1 MIKEENFSIHTVF
14 ESNTTYIGTEPRYD
28 IYPSDDMEEIYA
40 WNTILNSGNIPLR
53 AAFVLRGLK
62 NVTVDL
68 RGAKL
73 VLHGRIMAFA
83 AFDCEKITFKNFS
96 IDYDRP
102 FYTQGTVIEAE
113 GDSAVIEIPEL
124 FSYRVESGDF
134 IACAENWE
142 HRLITGDMLFRCFDP
157 KTLKPSKNSGVILGL
172 IGDKIFPRE
181 NPPMPIHHLFAED
194 LGNRRVRISG
204 LPEHFKPRVGE
215 ILAMTHEDRRKTGFL
230 LERCSDT
237 VLEHIR
243 LIHIPAMGT
252 VAILCH
258 NITLNDY
265 SMYIDEECASRVVSI
280 NADSFHTVHC
290 TGLMKV
296 ENCRFENML
305 DDAINV
311 HGNYLILKEKLDDKT
326 LMVQN
331 RSAGR
336 RAMQY
341 MLPGDEIVIYKGRTQ
356 EIRRRVRVKSA
367 EYLPD
372 QYLDM
377 KLTLCDGIDCETEE
391 GDCIEVMRM
400 AEIEVRN
407 CYVKCMAGFRI
418 SSGKRVTI
426 EDCTFETAYFSVAFT
441 GDMTYWFENTG
452 VKDVTVKNCKFIECG
467 IPLETNCGFLPTE
480 KAPFYHE
487 NIKFINNEI
496 INPREGVV
504 KMKDVNNFV
513 YKNNT
518 VKGLSE
524 DVKELSLENC
534 QNTVIE

>member
-1 MIKEENFSIHTVF
+1 MNEKIFSLDTVF
-14 ESNTTYIGTEPRYD
+14 ESDTTYIGTEPRYD
-28 IYPSDDMEEIYA
+28 VYPSDDMEEIHVWHTA
-40 WNTILNSGNIPLR
+40 LNSGNIPLR

-62 NVTVDL
+62 NVTIDL
-68 RGAKL
+68 RGAKI
-73 VLHGRIMAFA
+73 VIHGRIMAFA
-83 AFDCEKITFKNFS
+83 AYDCENLSFKNFS

-102 FYTQGTVIEAE
+102 YYTQGTVTETGE
-113 GDSAVIEIPEL
+113 DSAVIEIPEF
-124 FSYRVESGDF
+124 FSYRVEGGDF
-134 IACAENWE
+134 IACAEYWE
-142 HRLITGDMLFRCFDP
+142 HRLITGDMLLRCFDP
-157 KTLKPSKNSGVILGL
+157 ETLKPSKHSGVILGL
-172 IGDKIFPRE
+172 IGDEIFPRE
-181 NPPMPIHHLFAED
+181 NPPMYIHHLRAED

-204 LPEHFKPRVGE
+204 FPKEFKPRVGE
-215 ILAMTHEDRRKTGFL
+215 ILAMTHEDRRKTGFQ
-230 LERCSDT
+230 LERCSDIL
-237 VLEHIR
+237 LEHIR

-252 VAILCH
+252 VANLCH

-265 SMYIDEECASRVVSI
+265 SMYIDEECEGRAVSI

-311 HGNYLILKEKLDDKT
+311 HGNYLICKKKLDGKT

-331 RSAGR
+331 QSAGR
-336 RAMQY
+336 KDMQY
-341 MLPGDEIVIYKGRTQ
+341 MLEGDEIVIYKGRTQ
-356 EIRRRVRVKSA
+356 ELRYKGKVKSA
-367 EYLPD
+367 EYLPN
-372 QYLDM
+372 QHLDM
-377 KLTLCDGIDCETEE
+377 RVTFDSDIDCEIEE
-391 GDCIEVMRM
+391 GDCLEVMRM

-407 CYVKCMAGFRI
+407 CRVKCMAGFRI
-418 SSGKRVTI
+418 SSGKRVLI
-426 EDCTFETAYFSVAFT
+426 EDCTFETAYFSIAFT

-467 IPLETNCGFLPTE
+467 VPLETNCGFLPTE

-496 INPREGVV
+496 IAPRESVV

-513 YKNNT
+513 YKNNR
-518 VKGLSE
+518 VLGLGE
-524 DVKELSLENC
+524 GVEELSLESC